1 MTAMKPV
8 LFPEATMDAVA
19 TRPVR
24 DMDSAARTFVEGVF
38 GNALPDDAVVTFA
51 VGVGSRTARTPT
63 ETDRT
68 AATARVRTLFA
79 KWDGLP
85 QADDNEVNAAID
97 EAVAAV
103 RAAKRR

>member
-1 MTAMKPV
+1 
-8 LFPEATMDAVA
+8 MDAIA

-38 GNALPDDAVVTFA
+38 GNALPDDAVITFA
-51 VGVGSRTARTPT
+51 VGSGSRTLRVPT
-63 ETDRT
+63 EADRT

-79 KWDGLP
+79 KWDALP
-85 QADDNEVNAAID
+85 QPDQVEANAAID
-97 EAVAAV
+97 EAIAAV